1 MTIALESAE
10 LAPDVEIPELD
21 IRTSW
26 KGRPRILV
34 VEDDADLC
42 AGLQWLLSRAYNV
55 AAEHSGLGALR
66 RCASALPDLLVVDYQ
81 LPDLNG
87 IELLQVIRESS
98 RVRAPALMV
107 SAYEDRAGTA
117 LRHGFSDFLAKP
129 IAEWELMLA
138 VERTLG
144 V

>member
-1 MTIALESAE
+1 MAITIA
-10 LAPDVEIPELD
+10 APGLVPELEVPEGD
-21 IRTSW
+21 LHASW

-34 VEDDADLC
+34 VEDDEDLC
-42 AGLQWLLSRAYNV
+42 AGLQWLLSRTYDV
-55 AAEHSGLGALR
+55 VAEHSGLAALR
-66 RCASALPDLLVVDYQ
+66 RCATAQPDLLLVDYQ

-98 RVRAPALMV
+98 RVHAPALMV
-107 SAYEDRAGTA
+107 SAFENRAGTA

-144 V
+144 I